1 MSYNDKIDQTAK
13 ILGETPERIQSIFTD
28 EQTFELMIA
37 NLSESEVAEFISMS
51 IVGNNECKTF
61 TTKAKVAARI
71 LKGPASPVV
80 QEQKPVVDAVTILRE
95 MKPVANWSDEE
106 ILNAFI
112 ANPTDELESQLV
124 VRSKGRRFIITE
136 KLGSDVIK
144 VPETLAML
152 KKARKDEI
160 PEFIRSPD
168 GVVTYVYRMNEINTS
183 SRLRH
188 ECPFDPNYILFD
200 DYCAHCD
207 INFAGVGKR
216 ERQFLRVFAKVTNMF
231 GWSQKGVVETARKG
245 CDALI
250 AAHPSVAK
258 QFFDLESVGQL
269 PSLVKME
276 KPHHIAIGGDPFKV
290 RG

>member
-1 MSYNDKIDQTAK
+1 MSYNDKINQAAK
-13 ILGETPERIQSIFTD
+13 ILGETPERIQSIFD
-28 EQTFELMIA
+28 EQTFDVMIA
-37 NLSESEVAEFISMS
+37 NLSESEVADFITFS
-51 IVGNNECKTF
+51 IVGDNDSVTF
-61 TTKAKVAARI
+61 STKAKVAARI
-71 LKGPASPVV
+71 LKASETPIV
-80 QEQKPVVDAVTILRE
+80 QEQKPVDAIAILRE
-95 MKPVANWSDEE
+95 LKPVANWSDEE

-168 GVVTYVYRMNEINTS
+168 GIVTYVYRMNEINTS

-188 ECPFDPNYILFD
+188 ECPFDANFILFD

-207 INFAGVGKR
+207 INFAGIGKR
-216 ERQFLRVFAKVTNMF
+216 ERQLLRLCTKHSSNLNTPYSLKNVT
-231 GWSQKGVVETARKG
+231 ETARKG
-245 CDALI
+245 FDALAI
-250 AAHPSVAK
+250 AFPGAAK
-258 QFFDLESVGQL
+258 QFFELESVGKL